1 MATTHCFTLQILA
14 RSEILEP
21 LGYWSLCRP
30 IQSIQSI
37 QALNRSFSL
46 SHLVG
51 IRNPESPTHSC
62 VQAVIHLLLG
72 VTKYWLLIHSGSI
85 LLLIPYSR
93 FPFQITRFPPDPV
106 DCRSRAS
113 YSVRVASACADDFFR
128 VVAPRAGLQ
137 SFVHLGSMLTATA
150 IAIAPR
156 TFFLTFGNSQC
167 HDITHWYRSLTFI
180 LSEL

>member
-1 MATTHCFTLQILA
+1 MVPLQVYTVHTVHSSPESVI
-14 RSEILEP
+14 P
-21 LGYWSLCRP
+21 
-30 IQSIQSI
+30 
-37 QALNRSFSL
+37 
-46 SHLVG
+46 SHSAG

-72 VTKYWLLIHSGSI
+72 VTKYWLLIHSSSI
-85 LLLIPYSR
+85 LLLFSQSR

-106 DCRSRAS
+106 RCRSRAS

-180 LSEL
+180 LSELP